1 MMNVTSII
9 IASCK
14 LRETLKCYEGL
25 QPIVKMT
32 GYHLALQMNKDDQI
46 TTSIIVTTQAEDGN
60 KVELTGCF
68 STALRGS
75 LYCNFAITNV

>member
-1 MMNVTSII
+1 MNVTSII

-32 GYHLALQMNKDDQI
+32 GYHLALQMNKDEQHC
-46 TTSIIVTTQAEDGN
+46 G
-60 KVELTGCF
+60 
-68 STALRGS
+68 
-75 LYCNFAITNV
+75 